1 MQQLK
6 DLGLTDG
13 EIAVYRALLKIGQ
26 STKTAIVDESGISP
40 ANLYDIA
47 NRLAEKGLV
56 AITTIDN
63 VKHFSAAHPEAL
75 KDLLESKRKAIDEQE
90 LTLGNILPQLRAE
103 YEETSTKQ
111 SVEIFTGWEGLKTV
125 FADMLREMQAE
136 DECLVSGASIT
147 SHPTKADRFFLR
159 QSKLRADKGIKLR
172 IIFSEELKQ
181 RQNRI
186 EFFLKNDL
194 CEVRFLHQ
202 NSLSETMLY
211 NDTAIMLM
219 LGDTIQAIRIRDP
232 GVAST
237 LKEQFEILWETATG
251 HTQPKNT

>member
-56 AITTIDN
+56 AITTIDK
-63 VKHFSAAHPEAL
+63 VKHFSPAAPEAL
-75 KDLLESKRKAIDEQE
+75 KELLSNKRKQIDAQE
-90 LTLGNILPQLRAE
+90 DTLNTILPKLRAE
-103 YEETSTKQ
+103 YDETTTKQ
-111 SVEIFTGWEGLKTV
+111 SIEIFTGWDGLKTV
-125 FADMLREMQAE
+125 FADMLREMQPDE
-136 DECLVSGASIT
+136 ECLVSGASMT
-147 SHPTKADRFFLR
+147 SQPTKADRFFLR

-186 EFFLKNDL
+186 EFFLISNL
-194 CEVRFLHQ
+194 CQVRFLHQ

-211 NDTAIMLM
+211 NDTTIMLM

-232 GVAST
+232 SVAST
-237 LKEQFEILWETATG
+237 LKQQFEVLWKSAN
-251 HTQPKNT
+251 KS